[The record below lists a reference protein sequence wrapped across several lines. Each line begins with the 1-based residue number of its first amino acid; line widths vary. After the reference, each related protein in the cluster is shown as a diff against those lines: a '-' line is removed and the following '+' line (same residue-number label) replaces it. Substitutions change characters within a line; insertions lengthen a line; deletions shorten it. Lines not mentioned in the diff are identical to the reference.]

1 MGLIEDKNII
11 NELIDE
17 TAVLVGLI
25 TLNRTRQRLTNT
37 STNLNFLPI
46 PLAHAR

>member
-25 TLNRTRQRLTNT
+25 TPQQNEAKANEYLD
-37 STNLNFLPI
+37 
-46 PLAHAR
+46 